1 LLPNLIPLID
11 VTFSTPTGRYT
22 HRRVAAGSS
31 TGTVQQVQHI
41 QVKTGAGTEPA
52 AKTCCVAEEEL
63 ILLATRFLIDA
74 GCIPQTCGSPK
85 SYRSTKSTGCQC
97 VHKLLSGMNIAHVP
111 PLAGSGVALLLFP

>member
-1 LLPNLIPLID
+1 MRRG
-11 VTFSTPTGRYT
+11 FSTLLKSGRYT

-41 QVKTGAGTEPA
+41 QVNTGAGTEPA

-74 GCIPQTCGSPK
+74 GCIPQTTHVRLDRLNGFA
-85 SYRSTKSTGCQC
+85 TKTTLIFFS
-97 VHKLLSGMNIAHVP
+97 HSRDFI
-111 PLAGSGVALLLFP
+111 